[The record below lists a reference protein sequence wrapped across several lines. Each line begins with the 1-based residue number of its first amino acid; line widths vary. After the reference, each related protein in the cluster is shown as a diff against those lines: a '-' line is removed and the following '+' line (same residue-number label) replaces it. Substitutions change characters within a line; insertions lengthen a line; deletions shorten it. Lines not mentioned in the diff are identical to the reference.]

1 MKKNT
6 FLHLQDLRHLSRK
19 WSNFICLI
27 STFGNFPL
35 VVLLLSQSAVITT
48 VDNTGRFTFYV
59 IFVNCICRKTGL
71 LQSLRIFSFSF
82 SDFFSQSCL
91 PEALSYMLLKRLL
104 CNFFMLNMSKHE
116 SWKRQSC
123 LSYFLESP
131 VFSKKNSSFYKPI
144 ENNCI
149 LVKYVQ

>member
-1 MKKNT
+1 MKKNI

-82 SDFFSQSCL
+82 SDFFSRSCL

-104 CNFFMLNMSKHE
+104 CNFFMLNMSKQFP
-116 SWKRQSC
+116 RQSC